1 MEIEL
6 QSQLSMVR
14 KDTRMEIIE
23 RGRNMGEVK
32 GEDVLMEIVP
42 KKKLH
47 KRSNEN
53 NKYAKGG
60 GCRIGREETDL
71 NQTYWWGSMPSEICV
86 HIPEKQ
92 NDPGSKE
99 CGGILR

>member
-23 RGRNMGEVK
+23 RGRNMGEIK
-32 GEDVLMEIVP
+32 GGDVLMEIVL

-60 GCRIGREETDL
+60 GCRIAREETD
-71 NQTYWWGSMPSEICV
+71 
-86 HIPEKQ
+86 
-92 NDPGSKE
+92 
-99 CGGILR
+99 